1 MHHRLVL
8 TCLATASV
16 LALSACGGGAPEV
29 SPEAAK
35 HPAWVRVSEIV
46 CPSGADRQGSVDER
60 KVSCTDEQGH
70 QLEATFYN
78 QPVELDRRVDTFEC
92 ATSVKSIAGTDWMVP
107 VVADDRVA
115 GALLDSGGINLC

>member
-1 MHHRLVL
+1 MHHRFAV
-8 TCLATASV
+8 TCLATATL
-16 LALSACGGGAPEV
+16 LALGACGGATPEV

-35 HPAWVRVSEIV
+35 HPAWLRVSEIV
-46 CPSGADRQGSVDER
+46 CPSGADRQGSLDER
-60 KVSCTDEQGH
+60 KVSCTDEAGH

-78 QPVELDRRVDTFEC
+78 APVELDRRVATFTC

-107 VVADDRVA
+107 VVPDDRIA

>member
-1 MHHRLVL
+1 MHHRLAL
-8 TCLATASV
+8 TSLATATL
-16 LALSACGGGAPEV
+16 LALGACGGGAPDV

-35 HPAWVRVSEIV
+35 HPAWLRVSEIV
-46 CPSGADRQGSVDER
+46 CPSGGDREGSVDEH
-60 KVSCTDEQGH
+60 KVSCTDEAGH

-78 QPVELDRRVDTFEC
+78 TAVELDRRVATFTC

-107 VVADDRVA
+107 VVRDEQVA